1 MIELIEDYKNINH
14 KRPGRLRATGKY
26 ETREEL
32 IAAIFDLLE
41 RRKMSISSIAR
52 CCKISRSTADGII
65 KRTMTVSAK

>member
-1 MIELIEDYKNINH
+1 MIGLIDVHQNINN
-14 KRPGRLRATGKY
+14 KRPGRLLATGKY

-32 IAAIFDLLE
+32 IVAIFDLLE

-65 KRTMTVSAK
+65 KGAIQ